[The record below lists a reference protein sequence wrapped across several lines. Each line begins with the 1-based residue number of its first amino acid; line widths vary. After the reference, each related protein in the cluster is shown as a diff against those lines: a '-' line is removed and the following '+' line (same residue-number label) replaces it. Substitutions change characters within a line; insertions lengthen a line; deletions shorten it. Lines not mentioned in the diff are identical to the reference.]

1 MKKVNKKK
9 PIISALEQRIL
20 FDGAAVATAV
30 DVLDNS
36 SFTASSNDAT
46 TNNDVTSNNAENSV
60 HGAQATQSFE
70 RDRREV
76 AFVDSSVEDFQTL
89 VDGIK
94 DGVEI
99 FVFDGSKGG
108 VDQITS
114 ILQNQTNIDAIHILS
129 HGSTGEITLGTDK
142 LNSDTLDDYNEQL
155 QIIKD
160 SLSENGDILLYG
172 CNVAKDGSGQE
183 FIEAL
188 ANLTQADI
196 SASDDITG
204 DSALGGDWN
213 LEVSNGNIETTT
225 LEYKNYSST
234 LADVT
239 YTENDPAKL
248 VASNIVI
255 NSGSNFS
262 GGYVDFSLSSS
273 TSSETLSLVKV
284 NTASTVNSEIS
295 IVNNSV
301 YIGNGSAAVLVG
313 SIDSVYNG
321 ENGQKLRIN
330 FSNTFANGT
339 FSDTTATQTGTVV
352 DLTGWTVYLQQ
363 LKLGQSGTA
372 GTSTIDGWNTPI
384 DSTPT
389 PSNPNNVSQVSRGDD
404 YDPSGA
410 VYSYAFEDGGLR
422 LYSSGMT
429 TAAGGDIVHGPYVV
443 SDSTVTL
450 TSGDSVSF
458 DWKAQGGDD
467 AFDVYAYL
475 LNVDTG
481 ATVELL
487 NQTGVGTSATSWAT
501 KTTTVNSTGT
511 YKFVFVS
518 GTFDET
524 FGRAAGASLY
534 IDNVRVTQAVMP
546 PAVSGSVIQF
556 IARSLTY
563 ANSSETLSETPQ
575 TKTLTISGITPGGA
589 TDISASRTVEIVGVN
604 DPLTI
609 TVSNTSNGFTETTNM
624 NHQALSQSGTI
635 SFNDVDNNVT
645 ISHASN
651 SITWSGGTLDSTLAS
666 TLINGFT
673 TSITDGTHSGN
684 GTWAYN
690 VADVDLNFLSEGE
703 TITFSYTITAIAGS
717 ETITRTINFTITG
730 TNDAPVFGTI
740 VPTNPVIEAPTVGN
754 TSPSAGIEVFNNGS
768 LRFGNGSIDSV
779 NASTGMLEQPFYYKD
794 GTWYQLTFSTYQLN
808 MAIAADYNNGSAKT
822 DVDWNLEGTVNLT
835 PTFTNTRVDNS
846 GFNTATGTGTI
857 VWTGEI
863 TVGTAHLK
871 VTNVY
876 TLSADSQFI
885 KANTYIKNIGNTSTE
900 NLRFWVGTRDDYVA
914 GSDSPAKQKGNI
926 VDGEFTMISNSSEQA
941 KAIKIYTGAG
951 ENATAVLFY
960 STNENVN
967 TVIAPNYGWSTT
979 NGYAPGID
987 PLNSVYNQSYDDGGY
1002 AMFTNLNNVA
1012 AGDTV
1017 MYDWYYAAG
1026 RVSELSNI
1034 TSSLESAT
1042 SDNLKESG
1050 NSLVLTD
1057 DYTITDLDLT
1067 DVVNVAVSS
1076 VVVTPPNGL
1085 TIPANYT
1092 NEIIKGMLNIN
1103 SNPVIDG
1110 DSTTGTVSW
1119 SFNSGDDYSFNFLG
1133 AGQTLTL
1140 VYTLTATDGENATA
1154 TTTVT
1159 ISIDGRN
1166 DAPVIT
1172 VDAGDSD
1179 LKNINE
1185 TNSTLTTN
1193 GTLSITDVD
1202 IIDNAF
1208 TVTKT
1213 NVVASGMTTGLA
1225 SSNNALLNMITVNTQ
1240 GKDISWSFNSGNE
1253 YFKYLPAG
1261 ETLTLTYTIKVTDA
1275 NNGTSNKTITIE
1287 IVGINDPVTLN
1298 SPATIYYMDTDGA
1311 DNFATTSGRLTAT
1324 DIDSGTSFIYG
1335 IDGATSNGDGTF
1347 TKIGTY
1353 GTLVINSVTGNY
1365 VYTPNSAVIN
1375 SLSVSAAETFDM
1387 TVSDGS
1393 GSTNTKTLTIDIE
1406 SVNDAPLLG
1415 GVTSTPTFIENGSAI
1430 QIDSTI
1436 TVTDLEGTSYDSGYV
1451 TFSITQNKESEDK
1464 LSILNV
1470 GGISVNGTNVTY
1482 GGLIIG
1488 TIDSVY
1494 NGEQGKDLRINLN
1507 SNAYSPQVQAL
1518 ARAIAF
1524 SNPTDDLSGLSRG
1537 LEIKVNDGGNGDRTT
1552 ARYSTKE
1559 VNVNIQTIN
1568 DLPTINLGTNN
1579 FIVEKSISTNP
1590 NGELSLGALLSVGDL
1605 DGDTITVKIE
1615 TTNYGLITIND
1626 SINNGVDSS
1635 QISGNGT
1642 RVVTITGT
1650 IDEIN
1655 RTLAAANGIT
1665 YVAGSG
1671 NDYITP
1677 GADYLKITATDDLS
1691 GITTSQKLVMV
1702 LPAIP
1707 NIYSDNIVGA
1717 EDGNLI
1723 ININDLVTDIN
1734 DNGGTYIFGT
1744 GTPDIT
1750 DANGNIT
1757 TYGTITPFDSSTYI
1771 YDSNSKVI
1779 GYQLDNG
1786 QIILNDGKNRT
1797 DNADFAKFTF
1807 IPNENWSGSQT
1818 FFYQFTSNDGNKV
1831 SNIAQVALFVTA
1843 VNDAPVVTV
1852 TNNITINEDN
1862 SIVFENANAI
1872 TLSDIDVVD
1881 PTQKLDL
1888 TLRVENGKLELS
1900 QMTGLTILEGVNNSS
1915 SIKIQGNLTDLQNA
1929 ISALKYTPNQDYNG
1943 SDSLTIKLNDR
1954 ANVGSGN
1961 ALETTQVV
1969 NISITAVNDA
1979 PEFSNQYDE
1988 VSEGDQIS
1996 GVLPASDIDSNSITF
2011 SINGT
2016 APVGF
2021 VLNSD
2026 GSYTFDSSSYD
2037 YITQGEIETIV
2048 ISVTVT
2054 DTEGLTTTKNFSIA
2068 ITGTNDAPTV
2078 SLVNIDAETSFGKE
2092 FSKEIKYLFSDKDLN
2107 DTFTFKANNL
2117 PKGLTIDPITGIIS
2131 GRASESGRFVI
2142 TIIGSDAGS
2151 PSLSVSRTFNMLVV
2165 APPQVEA
2172 KPTIDASP
2180 IPKGNNDT
2188 NGSPTTLN
2196 NYGGNDSNLGTLNY
2210 SASEGFVD
2218 SVGQGFLNTG
2228 AAEGNTSNDG
2238 ANDNRNTN
2246 PTNSANDGKGIIQ
2259 ANVDL
2264 NVLTNGQIAFNDTNK
2279 DSFSIVGITIEDI
2292 KVENNNI
2299 EIKVVDVNLAQ
2310 NFIVTQIDGTP
2321 LPTGLFFD
2329 PKTGSISGAIP
2340 EGLEKL
2346 NISIKAISPDGT
2358 TRVLNLKLDLK
2369 DLQNKNQ
2376 ASSETQSFIGLK
2388 EQIAF
2393 ENQKLEGYGSY
2404 VAGLFA

>member
-213 LEVSNGNIETTT
+213 LEVSNGNIETNAINVNTFSGELGT
-225 LEYKNYSST
+225 PSITNLNNM
-234 LADVT
+234 T
-239 YTENDPAKL
+239 YIEQSPAT
-248 VASNIVI
+248 VIDSNISITNGGSYDGKYIEFSISSAKSTESLTLTNAANV
-255 NSGSNFS
+255 NASG
-262 GGYVDFSLSSS
+262 
-273 TSSETLSLVKV
+273 
-284 NTASTVNSEIS
+284 AIS
-295 IVNNSV
+295 FIGSSV
-301 YIGNGSAAVLVG
+301 YLGNGTSRDIIG
-313 SIDSVYNG
+313 SIDSTYNG
-321 ENGQKLRIN
+321 LNGQNLRIN
-330 FSNTFANGT
+330 FVSAFTNPSFE
-339 FSDTTATQTGTVV
+339 TGNI
-352 DLTGWTVYLQQ
+352 TGWTSMNQMINLGVTSIAGFVSQDTSTYSDNANSGGNDDDVPSATYNTTVSNTTTSSGSYSLQLTSSMTTANGYDVVHGPAVYSDVFEASAGDVIYFDWRAYAGGDDFDAFGYIVNTTTGAQIEVLDATGGSNTDWTT
-363 LKLGQSGTA
+363 KATTISTA
-372 GTSTIDGWNTPI
+372 GTYRFVFVNGT
-384 DSTPT
+384 
-389 PSNPNNVSQVSRGDD
+389 
-404 YDPSGA
+404 YDASG
-410 VYSYAFEDGGLR
+410 GQ
-422 LYSSGMT
+422 
-429 TAAGGDIVHGPYVV
+429 AAGG
-443 SDSTVTL
+443 T
-450 TSGDSVSF
+450 
-458 DWKAQGGDD
+458 
-467 AFDVYAYL
+467 
-475 LNVDTG
+475 
-481 ATVELL
+481 
-487 NQTGVGTSATSWAT
+487 
-501 KTTTVNSTGT
+501 
-511 YKFVFVS
+511 
-518 GTFDET
+518 
-524 FGRAAGASLY
+524 LY
-534 IDNVRVTQAVMP
+534 IDNVRVFGSKVNDSV
-546 PAVSGSVIQF
+546 VS
-556 IARSLTY
+556 
-563 ANSSETLSETPQ
+563 
-575 TKTLTISGITPGGA
+575 TISSQIAYSNTSDNPDA
-589 TDISASRTVEIVGVN
+589 TRTYTVTAVDSNGLSSSASSTINITAVN
-604 DPLTI
+604 DPLSMTI
-609 TVSNTSNGFTETTNM
+609 TNNSTSHEFTETTNM
-624 NHQALSQSGTI
+624 NHQSLSQSGTI
-635 SFNDVDNNVT
+635 IFNDVDNNVT
-645 ISHASN
+645 ISSAYTPN
-651 SITWSGGTLDSTLAS
+651 SITWSGGTLDSTLAN

-673 TSITDGTHSGN
+673 TSIIDGTHSGN

-703 TITFSYTITAIAGS
+703 TISFSYTITAVAGS
-717 ETITRTINFTITG
+717 ETITETINFTITG

-754 TSPSAGIEVFNNGS
+754 TTPSAGIEVFNNGS

-876 TLSADSQFI
+876 TLNADSQFI

-900 NLRFWVGTRDDYVA
+900 NLRFWVGTRDDFVA

-926 VDGEFTMISNSSEQA
+926 VDGEFTMISNATEQA
-941 KAIKIYTGAG
+941 KAIKVYTGTG
-951 ENATAVLFY
+951 SSATAVLFY

-967 TVIAPNYGWSTT
+967 TVIAPGYGWSTS
-979 NGYAPGID
+979 NQYAPGID

-1140 VYTLTATDGENATA
+1140 VYTLTATDSENATA

-1172 VDAGDSD
+1172 VDAGYSD

-1185 TNSTLTTN
+1185 TNSSLTTN

-1213 NVVASGMTTGLA
+1213 NVVASGMTTGLV
-1225 SSNNALLNMITVNTQ
+1225 SNNNALLNMITVNTQ

-1347 TKIGTY
+1347 TKVGTY
-1353 GTLVINSVTGNY
+1353 GTLVINSLTGNY
-1365 VYTPNSAVIN
+1365 VYTPNSTVIN

-1415 GVTSTPTFIENGSAI
+1415 GVASTPTFTENGSAI

-1451 TFSITQNKESEDK
+1451 TFSITEHKESEDK
-1464 LSILNV
+1464 LSILNI

-1626 SINNGVDSS
+1626 SINHGVDSS

-1665 YVAGSG
+1665 YVAGFGS
-1671 NDYITP
+1671 DYITP

-1691 GITTSQKLVMV
+1691 GVTTSQKLVMV

-1723 ININDLVTDIN
+1723 ININDLVIDIN

-1757 TYGTITPFDSSTYI
+1757 THGTITPFDSSTYI

-1818 FFYQFTSNDGNKV
+1818 FFYQFTSNDGEV

-1929 ISALKYTPNQDYNG
+1929 ISALKYTPNKDYNG

-1988 VSEGDQIS
+1988 VSEGNQIR
-1996 GVLPASDIDSNSITF
+1996 GILPASDVDSNSITF

-2037 YITQGEIETIV
+2037 YITQGEIKTIV

-2142 TIIGSDAGS
+2142 TIIGSDSGS

-2165 APPQVEA
+2165 APPQIEA

-2246 PTNSANDGKGIIQ
+2246 STNSANDGKGVIQ

-2346 NISIKAISPDGT
+2346 NISIKAISQDGT

>member
-114 ILQNQTNIDAIHILS
+114 ILEKETNIDAIHILS

-142 LNSDTLDDYNEQL
+142 LSSDTLDDYNEQL

-172 CNVAKDGSGQE
+172 CNVASDGSGQE

-213 LEVSNGNIETTT
+213 LEVSNGNIETNAINVNTFSGELGT
-225 LEYKNYSST
+225 PSITNLNNM
-234 LADVT
+234 T
-239 YTENDPAKL
+239 YIEQSPAT
-248 VASNIVI
+248 VIDSNISITNGGSYDGKYIEFSISSAKSTESLTLTNAANV
-255 NSGSNFS
+255 NASG
-262 GGYVDFSLSSS
+262 
-273 TSSETLSLVKV
+273 
-284 NTASTVNSEIS
+284 AIS
-295 IVNNSV
+295 FIGSSV
-301 YIGNGSAAVLVG
+301 YLGNGTSRDIIG
-313 SIDSVYNG
+313 SIDSTYNG
-321 ENGQKLRIN
+321 LNGQNLRIN
-330 FSNTFANGT
+330 FVSAFTNPSFE
-339 FSDTTATQTGTVV
+339 TGNI
-352 DLTGWTVYLQQ
+352 TGWTSMNQMINLGVTSIAGFVSQDTSTYSDNANSGGNDDDVPSATYNTTVSNTTTSSGSYSLQLTSSMTTANGYDVVHGPAVYSDVFEASAGDVIYFDWRAYAGGDDFDAFGYIVNTTTGAQIEVLDATGGSNTDWTT
-363 LKLGQSGTA
+363 KATTISTA
-372 GTSTIDGWNTPI
+372 GTYRFVFVNGT
-384 DSTPT
+384 
-389 PSNPNNVSQVSRGDD
+389 
-404 YDPSGA
+404 YDASG
-410 VYSYAFEDGGLR
+410 GK
-422 LYSSGMT
+422 
-429 TAAGGDIVHGPYVV
+429 AAGG
-443 SDSTVTL
+443 T
-450 TSGDSVSF
+450 
-458 DWKAQGGDD
+458 
-467 AFDVYAYL
+467 
-475 LNVDTG
+475 
-481 ATVELL
+481 
-487 NQTGVGTSATSWAT
+487 
-501 KTTTVNSTGT
+501 
-511 YKFVFVS
+511 
-518 GTFDET
+518 
-524 FGRAAGASLY
+524 LY
-534 IDNVRVTQAVMP
+534 IDNVRVFGSKVNDSV
-546 PAVSGSVIQF
+546 VS
-556 IARSLTY
+556 
-563 ANSSETLSETPQ
+563 
-575 TKTLTISGITPGGA
+575 TISSQIAYSNTSDNPDA
-589 TDISASRTVEIVGVN
+589 TRTYTVTAVDSNGLSSSASSTINITAVN
-604 DPLTI
+604 DPLSMTI
-609 TVSNTSNGFTETTNM
+609 TNNSTSHEFTETINM

-645 ISHASN
+645 ISHTSN
-651 SITWSGGTLDSTLAS
+651 SITWSGGTLDSTLAN

-835 PTFTNTRVDNS
+835 PTFTNTNVDNS

-876 TLSADSQFI
+876 TLNADSQFI
-885 KANTYIKNIGNTSTE
+885 KANTYIKNMGSTSTE
-900 NLRFWVGTRDDYVA
+900 NLRFWVGTRDDFVA

-926 VDGEFTMISNSSEQA
+926 VDGEFTMISNATEQA
-941 KAIKIYTGAG
+941 KAIKVYTGTG
-951 ENATAVLFY
+951 SSATAVLFY

-967 TVIAPNYGWSTT
+967 TVIAPGYGWSTS
-979 NGYAPGID
+979 NQYAPGID

-1225 SSNNALLNMITVNTQ
+1225 SNNNALLNMITVNTQ

-1261 ETLTLTYTIKVTDA
+1261 ETLTLTYTIKVTDT

-1626 SINNGVDSS
+1626 SINHGVDSS

-1665 YVAGSG
+1665 YVAGFGS
-1671 NDYITP
+1671 DYITP

-1691 GITTSQKLVMV
+1691 GVTTSQKLVMV

-1734 DNGGTYIFGT
+1734 DNGGTYVFGT

-1750 DANGNIT
+1750 DVNGNIT
-1757 TYGTITPFDSSTYI
+1757 TAGTITPFHISTYI

-1818 FFYQFTSNDGNKV
+1818 FFYQFTSNDGEV

-1881 PTQKLDL
+1881 STQKLDL

-1943 SDSLTIKLNDR
+1943 SDSLIIKLNDR

-2142 TIIGSDAGS
+2142 TIIGSDSGS

-2165 APPQVEA
+2165 APPQAET

-2210 SASEGFVD
+2210 STSEGFVE

-2228 AAEGNTSNDG
+2228 AAEGNASNDG
-2238 ANDNRNTN
+2238 ANDNRNSN
-2246 PTNSANDGKGIIQ
+2246 PTNSANDGKGVIQ

-2346 NISIKAISPDGT
+2346 NISIKAISQDGT

>member
-36 SFTASSNDAT
+36 SFTTSSNDAT

-108 VDQITS
+108 VDQIAS
-114 ILQNQTNIDAIHILS
+114 ILKKETNIDAIHILS

-213 LEVSNGNIETTT
+213 LEVSNGNIETNVINVNTFSGELGT
-225 LEYKNYSST
+225 PSITNLNNMTYIEQST
-234 LADVT
+234 ATVID
-239 YTENDPAKL
+239 
-248 VASNIVI
+248 SNISI
-255 NSGSNFS
+255 TNGGSYDGKYIEFS
-262 GGYVDFSLSSS
+262 ISSS
-273 TSSETLSLVKV
+273 KSTESLTLTNATNV
-284 NTASTVNSEIS
+284 NASGAIS
-295 IVNNSV
+295 FVGSSV
-301 YIGNGSAAVLVG
+301 YLGNGTSRDIIG
-313 SIDSVYNG
+313 SIDSTYNG
-321 ENGQKLRIN
+321 LNGQNLRIN
-330 FSNTFANGT
+330 FVSAFTNPSFE
-339 FSDTTATQTGTVV
+339 TGNI
-352 DLTGWTVYLQQ
+352 TGWTSMNQMINLGVTSIAGFVSQDTSTYSDNANSGGNDDDVPSATYNTTVSNTTTSSGSYSLQLTSSMTTANGYDVVHGPAVYSDVFEAS
-363 LKLGQSGTA
+363 SGDVIYFDWRAYAGGDDFDAFGYIVNTTTGAQIEVLDATGGSNTDWTTKATTILTA
-372 GTSTIDGWNTPI
+372 GTYRFVFVNGT
-384 DSTPT
+384 
-389 PSNPNNVSQVSRGDD
+389 
-404 YDPSGA
+404 YDASG
-410 VYSYAFEDGGLR
+410 GQ
-422 LYSSGMT
+422 
-429 TAAGGDIVHGPYVV
+429 AAGG
-443 SDSTVTL
+443 T
-450 TSGDSVSF
+450 
-458 DWKAQGGDD
+458 
-467 AFDVYAYL
+467 
-475 LNVDTG
+475 
-481 ATVELL
+481 
-487 NQTGVGTSATSWAT
+487 
-501 KTTTVNSTGT
+501 
-511 YKFVFVS
+511 
-518 GTFDET
+518 
-524 FGRAAGASLY
+524 LY
-534 IDNVRVTQAVMP
+534 IDNVRVFGSKVNDSV
-546 PAVSGSVIQF
+546 VS
-556 IARSLTY
+556 
-563 ANSSETLSETPQ
+563 
-575 TKTLTISGITPGGA
+575 TISSQIAYSNTSDNPDA
-589 TDISASRTVEIVGVN
+589 TRTYTVTAVDSNGLSSSASSTINITAVN
-604 DPLTI
+604 DPLSMTI
-609 TVSNTSNGFTETTNM
+609 TNNSTSHEFTETTSM
-624 NHQALSQSGTI
+624 NHQTLNQSGSI

-651 SITWSGGTLDSTLAS
+651 SITWSGGTLDSTLAN

-673 TSITDGTHSGN
+673 TSITDGTHSGS

-703 TITFSYTITAIAGS
+703 TITFSYTVTAIAGS

-835 PTFTNTRVDNS
+835 PTFTNTNVDNS
-846 GFNTATGTGTI
+846 GFNAATGTGTI

-900 NLRFWVGTRDDYVA
+900 NLRFWVGTRDDFVA

-926 VDGEFTMISNSSEQA
+926 VDGEFTMISNATEQA
-941 KAIKIYTGAG
+941 KAIKVYTGTG
-951 ENATAVLFY
+951 SSATAVLFY

-967 TVIAPNYGWSTT
+967 TVIAPGYGWSTS
-979 NGYAPGID
+979 NQYAPGID

-1119 SFNSGDDYSFNFLG
+1119 NFNSGEDYSFNFLG

-1140 VYTLTATDGENATA
+1140 VYTLTATDGQNATA

-1213 NVVASGMTTGLA
+1213 NVVASGMTTGLL
-1225 SSNNALLNMITVNTQ
+1225 SNNNALLNMITVNTQ

-1365 VYTPNSAVIN
+1365 VYTPNSTVIN

-1415 GVTSTPTFIENGSAI
+1415 GVASTPTFTENGSAI

-1470 GGISVNGTNVTY
+1470 GSISVNGTNVTY

-1494 NGEQGKDLRINLN
+1494 NGEHGKDLRINLN

-1524 SNPTDDLSGLSRG
+1524 SNPTDDISSLSRG

-1579 FIVEKSISTNP
+1579 FIVEKSISANP

-1626 SINNGVDSS
+1626 SITNGVDSS
-1635 QISGNGT
+1635 QISGNGS

-1665 YVAGSG
+1665 YVAGFGS
-1671 NDYITP
+1671 DYITP

-1691 GITTSQKLVMV
+1691 GVTTSQKLVMV

-1717 EDGNLI
+1717 EDGNVI

-1734 DNGGTYIFGT
+1734 DNGGTYVFGM

-1757 TYGTITPFDSSTYI
+1757 TAGTITPFDSSTYI

-1797 DNADFAKFTF
+1797 DNGDFAKFTF

-1818 FFYQFTSNDGNKV
+1818 FFYQFTSNDGEV

-1862 SIVFENANAI
+1862 SLVFENANAI

-1954 ANVGSGN
+1954 ANIGSGN

-1988 VSEGDQIS
+1988 VSEGEQIR

-2142 TIIGSDAGS
+2142 TIIGSDSGS

-2165 APPQVEA
+2165 APPQVES

-2228 AAEGNTSNDG
+2228 AAEGNASNDG

-2246 PTNSANDGKGIIQ
+2246 STNSANDGKGVIQ

-2310 NFIVTQIDGTP
+2310 SFIVTQIDGTP

-2346 NISIKAISPDGT
+2346 NISIKAINTDGT

-2376 ASSETQSFIGLK
+2376 ASSEIQSFIGLK

>member
-36 SFTASSNDAT
+36 SFTTSSNDAT

-108 VDQITS
+108 VDQIAS
-114 ILQNQTNIDAIHILS
+114 ILKKETNIDAIHILS

-213 LEVSNGNIETTT
+213 LEVSNGNIETNVINVNTFSGELGT
-225 LEYKNYSST
+225 PSITNLNNMTYIEQST
-234 LADVT
+234 ATVID
-239 YTENDPAKL
+239 
-248 VASNIVI
+248 SNISI
-255 NSGSNFS
+255 TNGGSYDGKYIEFS
-262 GGYVDFSLSSS
+262 ISSS
-273 TSSETLSLVKV
+273 KSTESLTLTNATNV
-284 NTASTVNSEIS
+284 NASGAIS
-295 IVNNSV
+295 FVGSSV
-301 YIGNGSAAVLVG
+301 YLGNGTSRDIIG
-313 SIDSVYNG
+313 SIDSTYNG
-321 ENGQKLRIN
+321 LNGQNLRIN
-330 FSNTFANGT
+330 FVSAFTNPSFE
-339 FSDTTATQTGTVV
+339 TGNI
-352 DLTGWTVYLQQ
+352 TGWTSMNQMINLGVTSIAGFVSQDTSTYSDNANSGGNDDDVPSATYNTTVSNTTTSSGSYSLQLTSSMTTANGYDVVHGPAVYSDVFEAS
-363 LKLGQSGTA
+363 SGDVIYFDWRAYAGGDDFDAFGYIVNTTTGAQIEVLDATGGSNTDWTTKATTISTA
-372 GTSTIDGWNTPI
+372 GTYRFVFVNGT
-384 DSTPT
+384 
-389 PSNPNNVSQVSRGDD
+389 
-404 YDPSGA
+404 YDASG
-410 VYSYAFEDGGLR
+410 GQ
-422 LYSSGMT
+422 
-429 TAAGGDIVHGPYVV
+429 AAGG
-443 SDSTVTL
+443 T
-450 TSGDSVSF
+450 
-458 DWKAQGGDD
+458 
-467 AFDVYAYL
+467 
-475 LNVDTG
+475 
-481 ATVELL
+481 
-487 NQTGVGTSATSWAT
+487 
-501 KTTTVNSTGT
+501 
-511 YKFVFVS
+511 
-518 GTFDET
+518 
-524 FGRAAGASLY
+524 LY
-534 IDNVRVTQAVMP
+534 IDNVRVFGSKVNDSV
-546 PAVSGSVIQF
+546 VS
-556 IARSLTY
+556 
-563 ANSSETLSETPQ
+563 
-575 TKTLTISGITPGGA
+575 TISSQIAYSNTSDNPDA
-589 TDISASRTVEIVGVN
+589 TRTYTVTAVDSNGLSSSASSTINITAVN
-604 DPLTI
+604 DPLSMTI
-609 TVSNTSNGFTETTNM
+609 TNNSTSHEFTETTSM
-624 NHQALSQSGTI
+624 NHQTLNQSGTI

-651 SITWSGGTLDSTLAS
+651 SITWSGGTLDSTLAN

-673 TSITDGTHSGN
+673 TSITDGTHSGS

-703 TITFSYTITAIAGS
+703 TITFSYTVTAIAGS

-822 DVDWNLEGTVNLT
+822 DIDWNLEGTVNLT
-835 PTFTNTRVDNS
+835 PTFTNTNVDNS
-846 GFNTATGTGTI
+846 GFNAATGTGTI

-900 NLRFWVGTRDDYVA
+900 NLRFWVGTRDDFVA

-926 VDGEFTMISNSSEQA
+926 VDGEFTMISNATEQA
-941 KAIKIYTGAG
+941 KAIKVYTGTG
-951 ENATAVLFY
+951 SSATAVLFY

-967 TVIAPNYGWSTT
+967 TVIAPGYGWSTS
-979 NGYAPGID
+979 NQYAPGID

-1119 SFNSGDDYSFNFLG
+1119 NFNSGDDYSFNFLG

-1140 VYTLTATDGENATA
+1140 VYTLTATDGQNTTA

-1213 NVVASGMTTGLA
+1213 NVVASGMTTGLL
-1225 SSNNALLNMITVNTQ
+1225 SNNNALLNMITVNTQ

-1365 VYTPNSAVIN
+1365 VYTPNSTVIN

-1415 GVTSTPTFIENGSAI
+1415 GVASTPTFSENGSAI

-1451 TFSITQNKESEDK
+1451 TFSITEHKESEDK

-1626 SINNGVDSS
+1626 SITNGVDSS
-1635 QISGNGT
+1635 QISGNGS

-1665 YVAGSG
+1665 YVAGFGS
-1671 NDYITP
+1671 DYITP

-1691 GITTSQKLVMV
+1691 GVTTSQKLVMV

-1717 EDGNLI
+1717 EDGNVI

-1734 DNGGTYIFGT
+1734 DNGGTYVFGM

-1757 TYGTITPFDSSTYI
+1757 TAGTITPFDSSTYI

-1779 GYQLDNG
+1779 GYELEHG

-1797 DNADFAKFTF
+1797 DNGDFAKFTF

-1818 FFYQFTSNDGNKV
+1818 FFYQFTSNDGEI

-1843 VNDAPVVTV
+1843 VNDAPIVTV

-1862 SIVFENANAI
+1862 SLVFENANAI

-1929 ISALKYTPNQDYNG
+1929 ISVLKYTPNQDYNG

-1988 VSEGDQIS
+1988 VSEGEQIR

-2142 TIIGSDAGS
+2142 TIIGSDSGS

-2165 APPQVEA
+2165 APPQVES

-2228 AAEGNTSNDG
+2228 AAEGNASNDG

-2246 PTNSANDGKGIIQ
+2246 STNNANDGKGVIQ

-2310 NFIVTQIDGTP
+2310 SFIVTQIDGTP

-2346 NISIKAISPDGT
+2346 NISIKAINTDGT